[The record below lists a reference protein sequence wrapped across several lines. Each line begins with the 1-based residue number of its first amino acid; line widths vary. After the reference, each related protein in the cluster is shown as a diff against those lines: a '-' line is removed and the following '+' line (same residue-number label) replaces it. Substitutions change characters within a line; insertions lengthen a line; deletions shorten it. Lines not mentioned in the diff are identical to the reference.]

1 MFDEGIGL
9 SGVFDEGFGISC
21 VVEGLGISCV
31 VVGLGADGLGEG
43 LSGLGDGGWL
53 GEDTDTTGGLSLTVV
68 VEVG

>member
-9 SGVFDEGFGISC
+9 SGVFDEGF
-21 VVEGLGISCV
+21 GISCV